1 MLKEGLHTP
10 ALDLPRSETQG
21 LGGGGSH
28 RWKVLCARR
37 EGNLLPA
44 WWDGAS
50 LPSKQV
56 SGNTWKR
63 PAGDSQATTDRT
75 SKSCSHERPVSKLSY
90 RCTGNNVTTSKASQD
105 SLHT

>member
-10 ALDLPRSETQG
+10 GLDLPRSETQG
-21 LGGGGSH
+21 RGGFSH
-28 RWKVLCARR
+28 RWKILCAQR
-37 EGNLLPA
+37 EGNLLPT

-56 SGNTWKR
+56 SRNTWKR

-75 SKSCSHERPVSKLSY
+75 SNSCSHERPMVSKLSY
-90 RCTGNNVTTSKASQD
+90 
-105 SLHT
+105 